1 MLPLKLSV
9 EGLRSFR
16 SVVHIDFTN
25 RHQIAI
31 VGDTGAGKSSILD
44 AITYA
49 LYGQTTFSKQ
59 PNQELMNALSTS
71 LRVVLCFRVSGQTW
85 VATRTL
91 KKAGSGSVGGATAEL
106 RRVDEDDNSLESV
119 AGVAEVK
126 IRVLSL
132 IGLDGDAFL
141 RTVILPQG
149 NFSRLLI
156 ADSPTE
162 KAAVLRQ
169 VWRTDELE
177 TARELASVAATTASG
192 HRMRLEQ
199 EANGWPSDPDQ
210 HLKELKEKR
219 KSVCK
224 VANAAQAVQDAADKA
239 LDSWKNAQKNLSAN
253 QAIESQLVGLSFDT
267 IQSRIEPLERIAKE
281 IQEEESRLRTRQA
294 DIESLLEKV
303 SSDGDGPDAA
313 TVAKTLV
320 ELSTIRDSIKQLEEA
335 ARAAR
340 QCTKRKRDAEEQA
353 AEAKGSASLSE
364 QAAEE
369 HFAKRGPLADAS
381 DEAKQ
386 DRLDAEDRYDDCES
400 ADVVLKGHRDEL
412 GSLQQ
417 RLHGLTSRMEQLDA
431 DVEKKQRAVELASE
445 HLDATKRADFA
456 ASAAHGLH
464 AGDDCPVCAQELPT
478 SWQAPLTNADI
489 DEAQVSASEA
499 DGALRAAQ
507 DDLAEAHAD
516 LKSFNEQLA
525 TTREKVRA
533 ATTEFAQAF
542 EALAEV
548 VADMKSELPG
558 RQAVFAP
565 LDEVVN
571 EAETRLNWHD
581 DDQQALDN
589 TRSEAATAAKVAEVQ
604 AENGRKN
611 EAVANSNFMSCSNRL
626 RLMREAVHSDYQPSI
641 QIPHIPSMGASVDTT
656 DLDAKTLQ
664 AKDRKAKLDEMSA
677 RREALSKEHERV
689 AEDLDELKGRRKTDV
704 DQPLAETA
712 GELRT
717 RRDAINVAS
726 GKAGFSLDIPPHPPL
741 TGVPAVQSELKTLRL
756 ALHDVLVE
764 LRTRQA
770 AATEQ
775 QQAASEELVAIGKK
789 LAVSDNDREKI
800 VERAKSDANDAALAK
815 LQAQKALHAFREVVE
830 DIRRLHEL
838 LAEAEAKERAL
849 NDLRT
854 ALLPGAFLKWLTL
867 RRSRSLLSHASV
879 LLKEMSG
886 ERYAFADLDEADS
899 PWRVLDNDSGQPR
912 SPASL
917 SGGEQFIAS
926 LALALGMVEMM
937 ARSGGLLE
945 SLFLDEGFGSLDR
958 HNLDAA
964 VEALAMISTRG
975 RMVGVISH
983 VRAVAEQID
992 HVLAV
997 TREEAGSK
1005 AMWLTEEQRRSV
1017 AEDALAGLLD

>member
-71 LRVVLCFRVSGQTW
+71 LRVVLRFQVSGQTW

-91 KKAGSGSVGGATAEL
+91 KRAGKGTVGGAAAEL
-106 RRVDEDDNSLESV
+106 QRVDENDSPLEAI
-119 AGVAEVK
+119 AGVTGVEK
-126 IRVLSL
+126 RIRSL

-162 KAAVLRQ
+162 KTAVLRQ

-177 TARELASVAATTASG
+177 AAGELARDAATTARE
-192 HRMRLEQ
+192 HRVRLEQ
-199 EANGWPSDPDQ
+199 EASSWPSDPAQ

-219 KSVCK
+219 KSARK
-224 VANAAQAVQDAADKA
+224 AADDAWAVQDAADKA
-239 LDSWKNAQKNLSAN
+239 LGSWKNAQGIMSAN
-253 QAIESQLVGLSFDT
+253 QAIESQLMGLSFAT

-281 IQEEESRLRTRQA
+281 IQEDKSRLRRRQA
-294 DIESLLEKV
+294 DIESLLGELT
-303 SSDGDGPDAA
+303 SDGDSQDAA
-313 TVAKTLV
+313 VVAKALV
-320 ELSTIRDSIKQLEEA
+320 ELSTIEATIKQLEEA
-335 ARAAR
+335 ADAAR
-340 QCTKRKRDAEEQA
+340 QLAKEKRA
-353 AEAKGSASLSE
+353 AEAQAVEAKDSASRSKQE
-364 QAAEE
+364 AEE
-369 HFAKRGPLADAS
+369 HFVRRGPLADAFGK
-381 DEAKQ
+381 AKQ
-386 DRLDAEDRYDDCES
+386 SRLDAEARYDNCEM
-400 ADVVLKGHRDEL
+400 ADVRLKSNRDEL
-412 GSLQQ
+412 GSLEQ
-417 RLHGLTSRMEQLDA
+417 RRHGVTSRIEQLGA
-431 DVEKKQRAVELASE
+431 EIEKKRRAAELASQ
-445 HLDATKRADFA
+445 HLDAAKQADFV
-456 ASAAHGLH
+456 ASAAHGLN

-478 SWQAPLTNADI
+478 DWQAPANADI
-489 DEAQVSASEA
+489 DEAQAGAGKA
-499 DGALRAAQ
+499 DRALRAAQ
-507 DDLAEAHAD
+507 NDLAEAQAK
-516 LKSFNEQLA
+516 LKSLNEQLA
-525 TTREKVRA
+525 RAQDRVKA
-533 ATTEFAQAF
+533 ATTEFAQTL

-548 VADMKSELPG
+548 VADVKGELPC
-558 RQAVFAP
+558 RQAVLAP
-565 LDEVVN
+565 LDEAVT
-571 EAETRLNWHD
+571 EAETRLKRHD
-581 DDQQALDN
+581 EHQKALEN
-589 TRSEAATAAKVAEVQ
+589 VCTEAATAAKVAQVQ

-611 EAVANSNFMSCSNRL
+611 ETNANNHLESCSRTL
-626 RLMREAVHSDYQPSI
+626 RRISEAVHADYRPSI
-641 QIPHIPSMGASVDTT
+641 RIPVTPQTKARVDTT
-656 DLDAKTLQ
+656 DLDAKIRL
-664 AKDRKAKLDEMSA
+664 AEHRKKELEAMSA
-677 RREALSKEHERV
+677 RRDALRKKLEQVVTE
-689 AEDLDELKGRRKTDV
+689 LDKLQDRRETDV
-704 DQPLAETA
+704 DQPLAEVA
-712 GELRT
+712 GELIAHRG
-717 RRDAINVAS
+717 AINVAS
-726 GKAGFSLDIPPHPPL
+726 GRIGFSLDIPLPPPP
-741 TGVPAVQSELKTLRL
+741 TEVPAVQSELKTLRS
-756 ALHDVLVE
+756 ALHEVLDEV
-764 LRTRQA
+764 RKRQA
-770 AATEQ
+770 TATEQ
-775 QQAASEELVAIGKK
+775 QQAASDELVAIGKK
-789 LAVSDNDREKI
+789 LAVPVNDREEIAEK
-800 VERAKSDANDAALAK
+800 AKSAARDAALVK
-815 LQAQKALHAFREVVE
+815 LQAEKALQAFRAVAE
-830 DIRRLHEL
+830 DIRRLREL

-849 NDLRT
+849 DDLRA

-886 ERYAFADLDEADS
+886 ERYAFADLDQADS

-992 HVLAV
+992 NVLAV
-997 TREEAGSK
+997 SREEAGSK